1 MYRNVDK
8 KVDELFIKAFL
19 DNRLLDEEDNILT
32 CDQEGSVGCFEI
44 LRADVM
50 VTDKVTICLLLV
62 CNPYTTQRT
71 FYGI

>member
-1 MYRNVDK
+1 MDK

-19 DNRLLDEEDNILT
+19 DNRLLDQDDDILH
-32 CDQEGSVGCFEI
+32 CDQQGPVSCFEI
-44 LRADVM
+44 VRADVM